1 MEFYAY
7 ITRKN
12 VFNSRYLNYLQP
24 MIRHNLQNE
33 TLIDQQ
39 ERKREELAKNGE
51 RQRKKTKKN
60 IQTKTE

>member
-1 MEFYAY
+1 MEFHTY

-12 VFNSRYLNYLQP
+12 VFYSRYLNYLQP

-39 ERKREELAKNGE
+39 ERKRDSRRMEEDNE
-51 RQRKKTKKN
+51 RKKTKK
-60 IQTKTE
+60 K

>member
-12 VFNSRYLNYLQP
+12 VFYSRYSNYLQP

>member
-39 ERKREELAKNGE
+39 ERKKERLAKNGE
-51 RQRKKTKKN
+51 RQ
-60 IQTKTE
+60 